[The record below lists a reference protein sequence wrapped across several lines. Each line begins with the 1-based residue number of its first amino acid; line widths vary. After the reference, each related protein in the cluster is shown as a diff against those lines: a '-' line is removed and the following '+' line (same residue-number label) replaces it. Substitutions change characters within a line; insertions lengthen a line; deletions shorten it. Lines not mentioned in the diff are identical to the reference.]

1 MIADELS
8 ERAIRRNG
16 PTTVTESNKK
26 GRRLDRDY
34 PHHQHRIAIN
44 ANLAAARVDFRLL
57 LNLLKLLLR
66 AFLAMSF
73 SSVRPLQE

>member
-1 MIADELS
+1 
-8 ERAIRRNG
+8 
-16 PTTVTESNKK
+16 
-26 GRRLDRDY
+26 LDRDY
-34 PHHQHRIAIN
+34 PRHQHRIAIN
-44 ANLAAARVDFRLL
+44 ANLAAARFGFRLL